1 VILPEILADDF
12 TGVLVYCCA
21 LAGILLTSHYPL
33 YCSAC
38 DGIAKL
44 NITAASWIGPEFGG
58 SAGLRCAWPTL
69 LQAFKALKQ
78 AFEGVLR
85 ILG

>member
-58 SAGLRCAWPTL
+58 GAGLRCAWPTL
-69 LQAFKALKQ
+69 LQAFTKAFSEFL
-78 AFEGVLR
+78 AELSY
-85 ILG
+85 